1 MADGLFDKMK
11 KVIGIDEDDTDDYEG
26 LNQTIYENPDTEKQ
40 APSSSFT
47 DRSNDFVQPKIDPAS
62 KVVSMQNA
70 AANSA
75 AKRQQ
80 LKMLITEPRG
90 YNDCPRLVDSL
101 RESRPVIINVE
112 KLEREVARKIFDFL
126 LGATYAVNGKVQ
138 KISENIILFA
148 PANVDIMSFLS
159 EANEKGSYSSDDGMY
174 MRDMSWHR

>member
-1 MADGLFDKMK
+1 MADGFFDKMK
-11 KVIGIDEDDTDDYEG
+11 KVIGIDEDDSDYG
-26 LNQTIYENPDTEKQ
+26 GYDGTRYEEPETEKQ
-40 APSSSFT
+40 APSSSYT
-47 DRSNDFVQPKIDPAS
+47 DKSNDFVQPTIDPAS

-70 AANSA
+70 AASSA

-112 KLEREVARKIFDFL
+112 KLEREIARKIFDFL

-159 EANEKGSYSSDDGMY
+159 EANDNGSYSTDESMY
-174 MRDMSWHR
+174 LRDISWHR